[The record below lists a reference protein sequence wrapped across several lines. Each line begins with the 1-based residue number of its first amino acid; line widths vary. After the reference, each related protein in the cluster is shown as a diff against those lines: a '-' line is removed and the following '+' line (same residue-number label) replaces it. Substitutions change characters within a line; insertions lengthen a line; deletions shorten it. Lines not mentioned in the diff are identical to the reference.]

1 MITDSVTDLLSFVS
15 NIRKDVFANIP
26 CGQLSQESAKL
37 PSSCYQFISSLFVS
51 TTLLNKIMTDRIA
64 SQTKRTKYWSRCSP
78 PSITAAAAVPQSPDQ
93 HIVES
98 RACIIMSLILSSGL
112 EPNFT
117 MPAERPLQGPSPSQK
132 LLLALS

>member
-1 MITDSVTDLLSFVS
+1 MRSIKSRVCDASFILSS
-15 NIRKDVFANIP
+15 IN
-26 CGQLSQESAKL
+26 Q
-37 PSSCYQFISSLFVS
+37 SLFVS

-93 HIVES
+93 HSVES

-112 EPNFT
+112 ERLEPPRTSPGLISLAHF
-117 MPAERPLQGPSPSQK
+117 PARGLTLPTQ
-132 LLLALS
+132 LLLILGF